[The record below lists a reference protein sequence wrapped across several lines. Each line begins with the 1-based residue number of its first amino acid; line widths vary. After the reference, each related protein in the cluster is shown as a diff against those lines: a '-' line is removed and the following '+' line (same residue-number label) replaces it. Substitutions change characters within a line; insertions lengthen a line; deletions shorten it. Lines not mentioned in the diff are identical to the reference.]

1 MSSGNSRTRE
11 ASAYDHVPVKRAA
24 LDLQSRIIIVSD
36 TRLYCEGLALSLAR
50 VDRVVVIGIADTVA
64 SALTCIEEKDPDVA
78 LLDFAMHDALGLP
91 RAIAAAG
98 MRVKVVAFSVT
109 DTEDA
114 VCECAEA
121 GIAGYVARDGSK
133 EDLIAAVENAVRG
146 EVRCS
151 PRVAASLFRR
161 LAAHVQT
168 TRQRPPE
175 ARLTGREQD
184 IIALIDRGLS
194 NKEIARQLKIS
205 LPTVKNHVHDIL
217 EKLQVRRRG
226 AAAALL
232 REAALART
240 NDRRR
245 SRPAVLGPTAAEWQ
259 KGRSAGLMA
268 RAGLPVFTLRPDL
281 AGVATVRQQT
291 TKF

>member
-1 MSSGNSRTRE
+1 MVRNVTMNSGKSGVHE
-11 ASAYDHVPVKRAA
+11 ASAYDFVPVDRAI
-24 LDLQSRIIIVSD
+24 LDFQSRIIIVSD

-50 VDRVVVIGIADTVA
+50 ADRLVVVGVADTVA
-64 SALTCIEEKDPDVA
+64 SALTCIEEKNPDVA

-91 RAIAAAG
+91 HAIAAAR
-98 MRVKVVAFSVT
+98 MRVKVVAFSVAE
-109 DTEDA
+109 TEDE

-133 EDLIAAVENAVRG
+133 EDLVAAVENAVRG
-146 EVRCS
+146 EVLCS

-175 ARLTGREQD
+175 ARLTSREED

-194 NKEIARQLKIS
+194 NKEIARQLKIC

-240 NDRRR
+240 NHRRR
-245 SRPAVLGPTAAEWQ
+245 SGPGVLEPTAVEW
-259 KGRSAGLMA
+259 
-268 RAGLPVFTLRPDL
+268 
-281 AGVATVRQQT
+281 
-291 TKF
+291 

>member
-1 MSSGNSRTRE
+1 MAGHETMNSGKSEAHEATAYRSRVIRSGT
-11 ASAYDHVPVKRAA
+11 
-24 LDLQSRIIIVSD
+24 RIIIVSD

-50 VDRVVVIGIADTVA
+50 VDRLVVVGVADTVA
-64 SALTCIEEKDPDVA
+64 SALTCIEETNPDVA
-78 LLDFAMHDALGLP
+78 LLDFAMRDALELP

-98 MRVKVVAFSVT
+98 MQVKVVSFSVA
-109 DTEDA
+109 DTEDE

-121 GIAGYVARDGSK
+121 GIAGYVARNGSK

-146 EVRCS
+146 EVLCS

-168 TRQRPPE
+168 TGQRPAQ
-175 ARLTGREQD
+175 ARLTRREQD
-184 IIALIDRGLS
+184 IVALIDRGLS
-194 NKEIARQLKIS
+194 NKEIARQLNIS

-217 EKLQVRRRG
+217 EKLQVTRRG

-240 NDRRR
+240 TTRR
-245 SRPAVLGPTAAEWQ
+245 SPTRQHLAEGKSLAVC
-259 KGRSAGLMA
+259 
-268 RAGLPVFTLRPDL
+268 
-281 AGVATVRQQT
+281 
-291 TKF
+291 